1 MTFHKNH
8 NLQQQLVELRQK
20 IKELQQE
27 NKRLAKLSEQADAAN
42 KAKSDFL
49 AMISHEIRTPM
60 NGVIALT
67 ELLFDT
73 DLDDKQRNFASLILT
88 SGRNLL
94 TLINSILDFSKIEAK
109 MMELD
114 VDEFDLK
121 LLVKELVNLY
131 SVSGQNKNVRVY
143 AEVGKSVVD
152 RYMGDSYRI
161 RQILVNLLGNAI
173 KFTDAGTVVLSVNVR
188 ESLPGK
194 DILHFSVHDSGSG
207 IPSDKL
213 DRLFKPFTQVDSSS
227 TRRYGGTGLGLSI
240 CQKLVELMGGNI
252 GVDSNPETG
261 SDFWFTVPL
270 KVPDKTDDTGRK
282 KEPSAKTRPRRPI
295 GKIERNIPGEAPNVM
310 IVEDDE
316 TNRFVLETILQNSG
330 VRITVARNGQEAV
343 DICRSNAFDL
353 IFMDCQM
360 PVMDGFKA
368 TEQIIADAESRSINP
383 PVIIALTADATQSSR
398 LRCKEVGM
406 DDYLLKPLEFKK
418 LQRALDNWLPGVGIT
433 IVASQPHPGQ
443 EEHQEEHHARDRGG
457 NVDRI
462 VFAKL
467 RKNMGDIRPVTHVFL
482 DSLPGRLS
490 KLQQAIEQ
498 DEHEAIRMIAH
509 TIKGSSSQFGAVHLA
524 ELCERLEKSAKTN
537 KLENA
542 AVLYGD
548 IQQASAEIVEFLTEE
563 LDKIE

>member
-1 MTFHKNH
+1 MTSPENH
-8 NLQQQLVELRQK
+8 NLQQQIVELRNK
-20 IKELQQE
+20 INELQQE
-27 NKRLAKLSEQADAAN
+27 NKRLARLSEQADAAN

-73 DLDDKQRNFASLILT
+73 DLDNKQRNFASLILT

-121 LLVKELVNLY
+121 SLLKELVNLY

-143 AEVGKSVVD
+143 AEVGKSVAD
-152 RYMGDSYRI
+152 GYMGDSYRI

-173 KFTDAGTVVLSVNVR
+173 KFTDAGSVALRVNVR

-213 DRLFKPFTQVDSSS
+213 DRLFKPFTQIDSSS

-270 KVPDKTDDTGRK
+270 NLPDKTVDTGRK
-282 KEPSAKTRPRRPI
+282 KETSAKTAPHLTSE
-295 GKIERNIPGEAPNVM
+295 KIERKIPGKAPSVM
-310 IVEDDE
+310 IVEDDK

-343 DICRSNAFDL
+343 DLFRNNPFDL

-368 TEQIIADAESRSINP
+368 TEKIIADAESRSVKP
-383 PVIIALTADATQSSR
+383 PVIIALTADATQTSR
-398 LRCKEVGM
+398 HRCKEVGM

-418 LQRALDNWLPGVGIT
+418 LQRVLDNWLPGVGIK
-433 IVASQPHPGQ
+433 IVASQPHTDPGKYP
-443 EEHQEEHHARDRGG
+443 EVHHAREKGG

-482 DSLPGRLS
+482 DSLPGRLR
-490 KLQQAIEQ
+490 KLQEAIEK

-524 ELCERLEKSAKTN
+524 DLCERLEKSARTD

-542 AVLYGD
+542 AVLYED

-563 LDKIE
+563 LDKI